1 MSAVVIA
8 LETPYFGISNR
19 KGEIVIPDVP
29 VGRYVMK
36 TWYETA
42 PPDILEAMS
51 REVNVT
57 ENSSTLGV
65 LQVSSGPGTTAHK
78 NKYGMDYEPP
88 APDSPAYEQHQP

>member
-8 LETPYFGISNR
+8 LETPYFGISNH
-19 KGEIVIPDVP
+19 KGEIVIPHVP
-29 VGRYVMK
+29 LGRYLMK

-42 PPDILEAMS
+42 SPETLDVMS
-51 REVNVT
+51 REVNIT

-65 LQVSSGPGTTAHK
+65 LQISDGAIATAHK

-88 APDSPAYEQHQP
+88 APDSPAYEHH